1 MSGQGG
7 SLSDGAGAVCGAQ
20 MKEVA
25 CHAAFPVASPKRH
38 LGIGAV
44 RQPLRTAFLALL
56 LARNLPA

>member
-1 MSGQGG
+1 LSG
-7 SLSDGAGAVCGAQ
+7 GAGAVCGAQ

-44 RQPLRTAFLALL
+44 RQPLLTAFLALL